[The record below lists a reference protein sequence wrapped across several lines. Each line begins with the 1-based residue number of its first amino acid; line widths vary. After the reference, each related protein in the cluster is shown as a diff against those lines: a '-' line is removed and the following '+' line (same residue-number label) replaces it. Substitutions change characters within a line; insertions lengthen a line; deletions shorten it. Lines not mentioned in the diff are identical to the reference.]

1 MFTRE
6 EVLQDSELS
15 AHFAFLLTTQY
26 FSVFQLKTW
35 DFGPYIHC
43 SDQPILQSENAAETY
58 FANT

>member
-15 AHFAFLLTTQY
+15 ARFAFLLTTQY

-35 DFGPYIHC
+35 D
-43 SDQPILQSENAAETY
+43 QPILQSENAAETY